1 MWTRT
6 YLRHGSLEVISTRAI
21 LQVILPTPFV
31 NVAICI
37 SVLSFATPLTLIPRT
52 WSMISNNN
60 RFEFHETFWLNLVS
74 DFQVWAGDEGS
85 DKGTLIDAFVRVIQN
100 AISAPLILRVVPFIC
115 GPFLAKCIF
124 AKTVAFAIVV
134 GSLVCV
140 AIRVPR
146 NPCPNWLKVD
156 NGPWPC
162 KLLQCNEIDVK
173 VQEAKR
179 PIGLEVHQCM
189 LKSLK
194 YLIPW
199 SSGVQLPLRDIG

>member
-37 SVLSFATPLTLIPRT
+37 SVLSFAIPLTLIPRT

-60 RFEFHETFWLNLVS
+60 RFEFHETFLLNLVS
-74 DFQVWAGDEGS
+74 DFQGWAGDEGS

-100 AISAPLILRVVPFIC
+100 AISTPLILWVVPFIC

-156 NGPWPC
+156 NGTCPC
-162 KLLQCNEIDVK
+162 KLLQCNGIDVK

-179 PIGLEVHQCM
+179 LIGLEVHQCM
-189 LKSLK
+189 LKTAKFLS
-194 YLIPW
+194 PW
-199 SSGVQLPLRDIG
+199 SSGVQ